1 MAPKGRAGQ
10 RKSQPSERRTSDN
23 RAAPSWQRYTA
34 PIMMGA
40 GIGLVVLLGV
50 IAFNT
55 SEQEL
60 AKASDFEFEVY
71 QGQETIGGPTVNFD
85 EVLAIGKPTV
95 LNFWAG
101 NCPPCRAE
109 MPDLQRAYDT
119 FQDEIT
125 FLGLDVGAYTGLGSR
140 RSGLALL
147 DELNVSY
154 PAGEPP
160 TRRPVNNYNVNAMPT
175 TIFFDA
181 NGEVFRRWE
190 GLISGPQLNA
200 ILQEMVPQSA
210 WLVEPDEPATPFVH
224 DPF

>member
-1 MAPKGRAGQ
+1 MASKGKAGQ
-10 RKSQPSERRTSDN
+10 RKSRASERRTSG
-23 RAAPSWQRYTA
+23 RQAAAGWQKYTA
-34 PIMMGA
+34 PILMGA
-40 GIGLVVLLGV
+40 GVGLVVLLAL
-50 IAFNT
+50 IAFNA
-55 SEQEL
+55 SEQQL
-60 AKASDFEFEVY
+60 AEAADFEFEVY
-71 QGQETIGGPTVNFD
+71 QGQETLGGSTVNFE

-109 MPDLQRAYDT
+109 MPDLQRAYDA
-119 FQDEIT
+119 FRDDIT
-125 FLGLDVGAYTGLGSR
+125 FLGLDVGVYTGLGSR

-160 TRRPVNNYNVNAMPT
+160 TRRPVANYNVQAMPT

-190 GLISGPQLNA
+190 GLISGPQLNQ
-200 ILQEMVPQSA
+200 ILQEMVQ
-210 WLVEPDEPATPFVH
+210 
-224 DPF
+224 

>member
-1 MAPKGRAGQ
+1 MASKGKAGQ
-10 RKSQPSERRTSDN
+10 RKSRASERRTSG
-23 RAAPSWQRYTA
+23 RRSAPGWQRYTA
-34 PIMMGA
+34 PILMGA
-40 GIGLVVLLGV
+40 GVGLVVLLAV
-50 IAFNT
+50 IAFNA
-55 SEQEL
+55 SEQQL
-60 AKASDFEFEVY
+60 AEAADFEFEVY
-71 QGQETIGGPTVNFD
+71 QGQETIGGPTVNFE

-109 MPDLQRAYDT
+109 MPDLQRNYEA
-119 FQDEIT
+119 FKDEIT
-125 FLGLDVGAYTGLGSR
+125 FLGLDVGVYTGLGSR

-175 TIFFDA
+175 TVFFDA

-200 ILQEMVPQSA
+200 ILQEMVQ
-210 WLVEPDEPATPFVH
+210 
-224 DPF
+224 

>member
-1 MAPKGRAGQ
+1 MASKGRAKQ
-10 RKSQPSERRTSDN
+10 RKAKATGRRTSN
-23 RAAPSWQRYTA
+23 RRSAPGWQKYTA
-34 PIMMGA
+34 PILMGA
-40 GIGLVVLLGV
+40 GVGLVVLLAV
-50 IAFNT
+50 VAFSA
-55 SEQEL
+55 SEQDAAE
-60 AKASDFEFEVY
+60 ASDFEFEVY
-71 QGQETIGGPTVNFD
+71 QGQDIIGGPTVNFE

-125 FLGLDVGAYTGLGSR
+125 FLGLDVGVYTGLGSR

-175 TIFFDA
+175 TVFFDA

-190 GLISGPQLNA
+190 GLISGQQLNA
-200 ILQEMVPQSA
+200 ILQEMVQ
-210 WLVEPDEPATPFVH
+210 
-224 DPF
+224 